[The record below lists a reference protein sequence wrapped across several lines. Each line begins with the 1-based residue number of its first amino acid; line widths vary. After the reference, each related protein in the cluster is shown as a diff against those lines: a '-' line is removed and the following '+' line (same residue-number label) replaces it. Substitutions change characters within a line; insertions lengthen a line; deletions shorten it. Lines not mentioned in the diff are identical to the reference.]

1 MIFSLGL
8 ALPGVSCKPK
18 KRYSLSSESSS
29 LDSGTATSSYTAL
42 PASFTEDPGNARE
55 AQPRTVSATTALP
68 DAALLPHTAKVHD
81 LITKNAASRSDDF
94 TPYNLKISQ
103 SDQSVEM
110 VPIPAGEFMFGQGPD
125 NPGKKVK
132 ISAFWISRSEIPW
145 ALYRYFMENGRP
157 RHKDGTLMEL
167 RPSDRLCDV
176 VSQPTATY
184 TSMTFGMGNG
194 YEKDFPAVG
203 MSRYAA
209 SKFCEW
215 LSAQTGQYY
224 RLPTEAEW
232 EYACRAGSSQ
242 NWSFG
247 DNEEQLGRNAWYYE
261 NANDQ
266 YQRIARKKANA
277 FGLFDMHGNVAEWVL
292 DSWNPKQLEQLLDG
306 QKDPVY
312 LDWQNKSGGIL
323 RGGSWDD
330 DAPATTSRARKPSTP
345 ALNMR
350 DPQNPKS
357 IWYLTDGATVGFR
370 IVRPLEIPG
379 VEQMHTWW
387 NAAKACP

>member
-1 MIFSLGL
+1 MRLLQLMIFSLGL

-18 KRYSLSSESSS
+18 KRYSLSGELAVPDNSS
-29 LDSGTATSSYTAL
+29 AASSYAAL
-42 PASFTEDPGNARE
+42 PGAIADMGNDTASVPSSPGGGAL
-55 AQPRTVSATTALP
+55 QLP
-68 DAALLPHTAKVHD
+68 DAALLPHTGKVYE
-81 LITKNAASRSDDF
+81 LISKNVAEQTREFS
-94 TPYNLKISQ
+94 PYSVKISQ
-103 SDQSVEM
+103 SEQTLEM
-110 VPIPAGEFMFGQGPD
+110 AAIPAG
-125 NPGKKVK
+125 
-132 ISAFWISRSEIPW
+132 
-145 ALYRYFMENGRP
+145 YFMENGRP

-232 EYACRAGSSQ
+232 EYACRAGSSSKW
-242 NWSFG
+242 NFG
-247 DNEEQLGRNAWYYE
+247 NDEGQLSRHAWYYE

-266 YQRIARKKANA
+266 YQRIARKKPNA
-277 FGLFDMHGNVAEWVL
+277 FGLYDMHGNVAEWVL
-292 DSWNPKQLEQLLDG
+292 DSWNPQQIEQLLDG
-306 QKDPVY
+306 QSDPVY

-330 DAPATTSRARKPSTP
+330 DAPATTSQARKPSTP
-345 ALNMR
+345 ALNLR

-357 IWYLTDGATVGFR
+357 LWYLTDGATVGFR
-370 IVRPLEIPG
+370 IVRPLQIPG
-379 VEQMHTWW
+379 LEQMHTWW